1 MQIAILKCKKDVIL
15 EGGPIKDPNFAK
27 VGDIVIG
34 AYDAKNNEVFAL
46 VEGKYVNVIEL
57 NHSTGYEHYDLT
69 TVIDE
74 ELFETMRK
82 LYDDIV
88 KYS

>member
-46 VEGKYVNVIEL
+46 VEGKYVNVIEM
-57 NHSTGYEHYDLT
+57 NDPHGAEHYDLEA
-69 TVIDE
+69 VIAE
-74 ELFETMRK
+74 EAIEALRVV
-82 LYDDIV
+82 DADRR